1 MQQYMEHYRH
11 LCRGQDTLALHEGF
25 DNLDLQVIN
34 AVPVIRLEVRRR
46 LQNIVA
52 DSQQTMESLLFSWC
66 VGKQAP
72 KDVVSSGLDQLDPVV
87 TVQSPRMSKH
97 LHEHEGRY
105 GVMQ

>member
-11 LCRGQDTLALHEGF
+11 LRRGQDTLALHEGF
-25 DNLDLQVIN
+25 DNLDLQVIDE
-34 AVPVIRLEVRRR
+34 VPVIRLEVRRR
-46 LQNIVA
+46 LQNRVA
-52 DSQQTMESLLFSWC
+52 DSQQTMESLLFPWC